1 MSAHLQSYQTIGVGQ
16 EGIKNHVIATFG
28 KGATYSHFLELK
40 NYFWCPMNPKSYQ
53 IFSKGKVTKNI
64 IILPNFTKRN
74 NWDPN

>member
-28 KGATYSHFLELK
+28 KGATYSHFLQLK

-53 IFSKGKVTKNI
+53 IFSKGKVKKEYYYITQF
-64 IILPNFTKRN
+64 LDDFF
-74 NWDPN
+74 